1 MTLLYEEVGNIDIW
15 MRDIISRID
24 SQNPKIIADE
34 ILKIAEFVSKNGS
47 KDDMTV
53 MATKIWKRT

>member
-1 MTLLYEEVGNIDIW
+1 